1 MGGEGRYLALD
12 ERMVTRVRRH
22 PAVLAVTVAQTLL
35 VIVGGLLLSAWI
47 SPGKGDGPIDT
58 VLGILILLAVG
69 RLGWRLWEWSVERI
83 VVTDRRLLEV
93 SGVLTRKVGSMPLD
107 KVTDMTYRRS
117 FLGRVLGYGAFIVES
132 PGQKQALEMINFI
145 PQPDDFYQTVAS
157 LVMAGPERTDQDL
170 PVPVSDDEDDD
181 DDTGP
186 LPRVIVLGDD
196 S

>member
-1 MGGEGRYLALD
+1 MAGEGRYLALD
-12 ERMVTRVRRH
+12 ERLVVRMRRH
-22 PAVLAVTVAQTLL
+22 PAVLGKTVLQTAGVLFVAL
-35 VIVGGLLLSAWI
+35 ALSVWLT
-47 SPGKGDGPIDT
+47 PGKGNDFVNTI
-58 VLGILILLAVG
+58 LGVVILAAVA

-117 FLGRVLGYGAFIVES
+117 FLGRILGYGAFIVES
-132 PGQKQALEMINFI
+132 PGQKQALELINFI
-145 PQPDDFYQTVAS
+145 PQPDDFYQTVTS
-157 LVMAGPERTDQDL
+157 LVMARPERAPEDL
-170 PVPVSDDEDDD
+170 PVPVGDDD

-196 S
+196 A